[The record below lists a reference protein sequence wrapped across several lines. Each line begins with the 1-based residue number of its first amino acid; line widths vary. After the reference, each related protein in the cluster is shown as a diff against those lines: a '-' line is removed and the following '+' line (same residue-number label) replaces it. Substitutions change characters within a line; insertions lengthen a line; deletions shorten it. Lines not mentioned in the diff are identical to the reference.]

1 MFVTLLIGT
10 LFGPLY
16 LFRASPFVLGQN
28 AKSLFLLVLD
38 RDKSSQTPTCV
49 QKLRRWPR
57 AERRAR
63 SEGPVGHGPPR
74 LPPPCSPHCARA
86 IAPAPWQRPIH
97 GARLGASR
105 GNAHAVCTIRGA
117 IAQLGERVVR
127 IDEVRS
133 SILLGS
139 TTIQPDR
146 ALERPEYLQTQ
157 GFRPFSLDRPL
168 PFPSSA
174 LARQADGQSTGAIR
188 RRPLRLP
195 LPTVQPGGG
204 ADRSLTGRLQ
214 FTPE

>member
-1 MFVTLLIGT
+1 MFVTLLIGI

-28 AKSLFLLVLD
+28 AKSLFLLALD

-49 QKLRRWPR
+49 QKRERRPR
-57 AERRAR
+57 TERRAR
-63 SEGPVGHGPPR
+63 TEGPAGQDR
-74 LPPPCSPHCARA
+74 LASALRPPPASRCTPASAA
-86 IAPAPWQRPIH
+86 APWQRPIH

-105 GNAHAVCTIRGA
+105 GNAHAVFTIRGA

-139 TTIQPDR
+139 TTYSARQGF
-146 ALERPEYLQTQ
+146 ERPEYLQKQ
-157 GFRPFSLDRPL
+157 GFRPFSL
-168 PFPSSA
+168 
-174 LARQADGQSTGAIR
+174 
-188 RRPLRLP
+188 
-195 LPTVQPGGG
+195 
-204 ADRSLTGRLQ
+204 DRSLTGRLQ